1 MEKYLVVIEK
11 TVNNYSAFSPDVIG
25 CVATGKTVEQV
36 VKNMREALMLHLDS
50 LIAQNEEI
58 PISKGLPY
66 HIDEGVFNK
75 DSIAEEYY
83 VTQLEVPITVMH

>member
-36 VKNMREALMLHLDS
+36 VKNMREALLLHLDS
-50 LIAQNEEI
+50 LIAQHGEI
-58 PISKGLPY
+58 PISKGLTF
-66 HIDEGVFNK
+66 HMEEGVFNK
-75 DSIAEEYY
+75 DSIADEYY
-83 VTQLEVPITVMH
+83 VTQLEVPITVLH

>member
-36 VKNMREALMLHLDS
+36 VKNMREALLLHLDS
-50 LIAQNEEI
+50 LIAQHGEI
-58 PISKGLPY
+58 PISKGLPF
-66 HIDEGVFNK
+66 HMEEGVFNK
-75 DSIAEEYY
+75 DSIADEYY
-83 VTQLEVPITVMH
+83 VTQLEVPITVLH